1 MKHKHYEC
9 IVAWAEGKQ
18 VQFCRDGGEWFDCEP
33 HTNLSLFPN
42 FSLDYSYRIKPEPKP
57 DVCVFLKF
65 NTMYGNIS
73 RGLGVSDS
81 NIRVTIDGETGQL
94 KAAEVLK

>member
-1 MKHKHYEC
+1 MKHKHYDM
-9 IVAWAEGKQ
+9 IVAWAEGKKI
-18 VQFCRDGGEWFDCEP
+18 QFNAFGNSDWEDIDMTGEEWYNHC
-33 HTNLSLFPN
+33 T
-42 FSLDYSYRIKPEPKP
+42 YRIKPEPKP

-73 RGLGVSDS
+73 RGLGVFDS

-94 KAAEVLK
+94 KSAEVI

>member
-18 VQFCRDGGEWFDCEP
+18 VQFCSDGGGWFDCEP

-42 FSLDYSYRIKPEPKP
+42 FSLDYSYRIKPESKP
-57 DVCVFLKF
+57 DYYQQYWVDE
-65 NTMYGNIS
+65 NGIPYTS
-73 RGLGVSDS
+73 GVA
-81 NIRVTIDGETGQL
+81 NLRLHFDGETGKL
-94 KAAEVLK
+94 KKAEVLK

>member
-42 FSLDYSYRIKPEPKP
+42 FSLDYSYRIKPVKSNWIQQYRVDEHGIIY
-57 DVCVFLKF
+57 L
-65 NTMYGNIS
+65 S
-73 RGLGVSDS
+73 GVA
-81 NIRVTIDGETGQL
+81 NLRLYFDGDGHLT
-94 KAAEVLK
+94 AAAVLR

>member
-42 FSLDYSYRIKPEPKP
+42 FSLNYSYRIKPEPEA
-57 DVCVFLKF
+57 DYYQQYRIDE
-65 NTMYGNIS
+65 YGIPCLSGIANL
-73 RGLGVSDS
+73 RLHF
-81 NIRVTIDGETGQL
+81 DGETNKL
-94 KAAEVLK
+94 KKAEVLK

>member
-1 MKHKHYEC
+1 MKHKHADF
-9 IVAWAEGKQ
+9 IHAWA
-18 VQFCRDGGEWFDCEP
+18 DGAKIE
-33 HTNLSLFPN
+33 TRLSDGNWYEISLPN
-42 FSLDYSYRIKPEPKP
+42 WGSWDSEFRIKPEPKP
-57 DVCVFLKF
+57 DVYVFLKF

-94 KAAEVLK
+94 KASEVLE